1 MPGRHTEKAF
11 EDAVEA
17 GLLERGWKRGSAELY
32 DRENAILPEEF
43 SAFFPRSQPELAA
56 TLRKQHGA
64 NLEAGVLDALV
75 KTLASHGTLHVLRHG
90 FKFYGKKIEGA
101 WFRPSHNLNP
111 DIVSKYDANR
121 LTVVRQ
127 LKFIPGHDDSVDV
140 ALFVNGLPV
149 ATAELKNPISG
160 QDVTD
165 AVAQYQRRD
174 HRHLVFQFK
183 KRALVHFAVDP
194 NLAFMTTQLL
204 GPDTRFLPFNRGRDG
219 GAGNPD
225 HPSGFPAAYL
235 WEEVLQ
241 RDSFLDVL
249 GRFVHLVTE
258 EHVVGGKKQETEK
271 IIFPRYQQ
279 LEVVRKLE
287 AAARKD
293 GPGHAYLVQHSA
305 GSGKSN
311 SIAWLAHRLAGLHD
325 ERDKKVF
332 DSVVV
337 VTDRRILD
345 KQLQDNIYQFEHK
358 QGVVTKI
365 DLDSTQLADA
375 LRGGTQITITTLQKF
390 PFVTEKIGTLPNRTY
405 AVIVDEAHSSQS
417 GEAAREMKQV
427 LAAKSLEAAEAEDAG
442 EEDDVQ
448 DRFVQVMASRRRQ
461 KNLSFF
467 AFTATPKAKT
477 LEVFG
482 HRDAEGKPVAFH
494 LYSMR
499 QAIEEGFILDVLA
512 NYVSYKAFYGL
523 VKAASEDPRV
533 PKRQAVAQL
542 ARFMSLHPHNVAQKT
557 EVMVEHFRLN
567 VRHRIGGRAKAM
579 VVTSS
584 RLHAVRYKQAFEK
597 YIRERGYRDIAVL
610 VAFSGMVKDPD
621 TGLEYT
627 EPGMNIDR
635 DGKQIRERRLPE
647 VFAGDDFQV
656 LLVANKFQTGFDQP
670 LLHTMYVDK
679 RLSGVQAVQTLS
691 RLNRT
696 HPGKE
701 DTFVLDFVNDPEE
714 IRRSFQPYF
723 EKTVVEESADPQ
735 QLYDLQRR
743 IQETQLIWE
752 AQLDAFVK
760 ALYGPKSRKA
770 GGDLGEMNRQV
781 NQSVDRFKALDEE
794 KQDEFR
800 NILRGFVRMYSFLSQ
815 IMPFQDEDLEKLFTF
830 CRHLER
836 ALPHDPKKAP
846 LRLDGDVA
854 LKYYRLQ
861 KLSELSLSLKAA
873 DALPLRTPKDVG
885 TRKETDDS
893 AALSEIIEVLNERFG
908 TEFTRADEL
917 LFDQFVE
924 AATRDNEVVQRATAN
939 PLENFS
945 LSMKAKVE
953 GLMIDRMDQNE
964 EIVTRYLNDP
974 DFQRVAFQ
982 LLVKKIYDEI
992 RARASIPYDRP

>member
-1 MPGRHTEKAF
+1 MPGRHTERAF

-17 GLLERGWKRGSAELY
+17 GLLERGWERGAAELY

-43 SAFFPRSQPELAA
+43 LAFFPRSQPELAA
-56 TLRKQHGA
+56 ALKKQHGA
-64 NLEAGVLDALV
+64 NFEAGVLDALV
-75 KTLASHGTLHVLRHG
+75 KTLASHGALHVLRHG
-90 FKFYGKKIEGA
+90 FKFYGRKIEGA

-111 DIVSKYDANR
+111 DILARYDANR
-121 LTVVRQ
+121 LAVVRQ
-127 LKFIPGHDDSVDV
+127 LKFIPGHDDSIDV
-140 ALFVNGLPV
+140 ALFLNGIPV
-149 ATAELKNPISG
+149 ATAELKNPLTG
-160 QDVTD
+160 QDVHD

-174 HRHLVFQFK
+174 PRRLVFQFK
-183 KRALVHFAVDP
+183 KRAVVHFAVDP
-194 NLAFMTTQLL
+194 NLVCMTTHLQ
-204 GPDTRFLPFNRGRDG
+204 GPETRFLPFNRGRNG
-219 GAGNPD
+219 GQGNPD

-235 WEEVLQ
+235 WEDVLQ
-241 RDSFLDVL
+241 RDSFLDIL

-258 EHVVGGKKQETEK
+258 EQVVGGKKEQTEA

-325 ERDKKVF
+325 ERDRKVF

-345 KQLQDNIYQFEHK
+345 RQLQDTIYQFEHK
-358 QGVVTKI
+358 QGVVAKI
-365 DLDSTQLADA
+365 DLDSNQLAEA
-375 LRGGTQITITTLQKF
+375 LRGGVQVTITTLQKF
-390 PFVTEKIGTLPNRTY
+390 PFVAEKIGKLPDRSY

-427 LAAKSLEAAEAEDAG
+427 LAARSLEAAEAEDAAV
-442 EEDDVQ
+442 EDDVL
-448 DRFVQVMASRRRQ
+448 DRLTEVMASRGRQ

-467 AFTATPKAKT
+467 AFTATPKART

-482 HRDAEGKPVAFH
+482 HRDAEGKPVPFH

-512 NYVSYKAFYGL
+512 NYISYKAFYGL
-523 VKAASEDPRV
+523 VQAAGQDPRV
-533 PKRQAVAQL
+533 PRRQAVAQL

-584 RLHAVRYKQAFEK
+584 RLHAVRYKHSFEK
-597 YIRERGYRDIAVL
+597 YITARGYRDIAVL
-610 VAFSGMVKDPD
+610 VAFSGTVTDPD
-621 TGLEYT
+621 TGLEHT

-635 DGKQIRERRLPE
+635 AGKQIRERRLPE
-647 VFAGDDFQV
+647 AFASDDYQV
-656 LLVANKFQTGFDQP
+656 LLVANKYQTGFDQP

-696 HPGKE
+696 HPGKD

-723 EKTVVEESADPQ
+723 EKTSVDESADPQ
-735 QLYDLQRR
+735 QLYDLQHLL
-743 IQETQLIWE
+743 QETQVFWASEVE
-752 AQLDAFVK
+752 AFAKAF
-760 ALYGPKSRKA
+760 YGPESRKA
-770 GGDLGEMNRQV
+770 GGNLAEMNRRIGPGI
-781 NQSVDRFKALDEE
+781 DRFKALDDDE
-794 KQDEFR
+794 QDGFR
-800 NILRGFVRMYSFLSQ
+800 NLLRGFVRLYSFLSQ
-815 IMPFQDEDLEKLFTF
+815 VMPFQDPDLEKLFTF
-830 CRHLER
+830 CRCLER

-861 KLSELSLSLKAA
+861 KISEQILSLTAA
-873 DALPLRTPKDVG
+873 EALPLRTPKDVG
-885 TRKETDDS
+885 TRRATDD
-893 AALSEIIEVLNERFG
+893 AAPLSEIIQVLNERFG
-908 TEFTRADEL
+908 TEFTSADEL

-924 AATRDNEVVQRATAN
+924 AAKRDAEVVQRAKAN
-939 PLENFS
+939 PLENFA
-945 LSMKAKVE
+945 LSMKAKLE

-964 EIVTRYLNDP
+964 EIVTRYLNDA

-982 LLVKKIYDEI
+982 LLVKKIYEDI
-992 RARASIPYDRP
+992 RTTKSVPYP